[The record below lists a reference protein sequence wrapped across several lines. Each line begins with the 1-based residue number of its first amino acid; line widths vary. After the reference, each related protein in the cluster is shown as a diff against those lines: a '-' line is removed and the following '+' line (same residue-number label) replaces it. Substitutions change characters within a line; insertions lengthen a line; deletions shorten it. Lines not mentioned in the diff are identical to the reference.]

1 MPSCT
6 ASTMPGMICK
16 NPDLEFDSLQP
27 CFYPDED
34 DFYFGGPDSTPPG
47 EDIWKKFE
55 LLPTPPLSPSRAFPE
70 HSPEPPNWA
79 TEMLLPEAD
88 LWGNPA
94 EEDAFGLGGLGGL
107 TPNPVILQDCMWSG
121 FSAREKLERAVSEKL
136 QHGRPP
142 AAGPTAPAPGAP
154 SPPGRGHGAAA
165 SGPGRPG
172 AALPAELAHPAAE
185 CVDPAVV
192 FPFPVNKREPAPVPA
207 SPAGAPAAGA
217 AIASGAGA
225 AAPVAAPVVALPRTG
240 GRLASASDHKALSTS
255 GEDTLS
261 DSGKAGARVRL
272 PPWGAGAGVPPLPVC
287 GSRVLALGESILET
301 VLMAERLGFSQADPQ
316 GLEGRVSKSCVLQPH
331 LN

>member
-136 QHGRPP
+136 QHGR
-142 AAGPTAPAPGAP
+142 
-154 SPPGRGHGAAA
+154 
-165 SGPGRPG
+165 
-172 AALPAELAHPAAE
+172 
-185 CVDPAVV
+185 
-192 FPFPVNKREPAPVPA
+192 
-207 SPAGAPAAGA
+207 
-217 AIASGAGA
+217 
-225 AAPVAAPVVALPRTG
+225 
-240 GRLASASDHKALSTS
+240 
-255 GEDTLS
+255 
-261 DSGKAGARVRL
+261 
-272 PPWGAGAGVPPLPVC
+272 
-287 GSRVLALGESILET
+287 
-301 VLMAERLGFSQADPQ
+301 
-316 GLEGRVSKSCVLQPH
+316 
-331 LN
+331 